1 MKKIHLFAIRHIGVV
16 ALLLGLTVTACNKTP
31 QVKEST
37 GVTNTMMVSN
47 TAATSVV
54 PSANVMIGSG
64 VSTTQTLVLNQSVKS
79 VLADVSA
86 TFIYDPSVGDK
97 IVVTADDNIQNQIKV
112 SVEQGVLKLVPMAA
126 MMQQKTPIQITWGGT
141 APEQLDIKGSSK
153 VIVHQFKGSQLNVK
167 ISGSGAVDAD
177 GQTQQLN
184 IDVTGSGSFVGTQLV
199 AQKARL
205 NVSGSG
211 NIVAQVKQEV
221 SGSIAG
227 SGSVVVSGNPKNRA
241 VTNEGSGQVVYQ

>member
-1 MKKIHLFAIRHIGVV
+1 MKKFNLLPIFAIS
-16 ALLLGLTVTACNKTP
+16 ALFGLTLTACDKKP
-31 QVKEST
+31 QVQEPAN
-37 GVTNTMMVSN
+37 VTNAMTVSN
-47 TAATSVV
+47 TAAASVV
-54 PSANVMIGSG
+54 PSTSVLVGSG
-64 VSTTQTLVLNQSVKS
+64 VSTTQTLVLNQPVKN

-97 IVVTADDNIQNQIKV
+97 IVVTADDNIQNQVKV

-184 IDVTGSGSFVGTQLV
+184 IDVTGSGSFVGAQLV

>member
-1 MKKIHLFAIRHIGVV
+1 MKKFNLLPIFAIS
-16 ALLLGLTVTACNKTP
+16 ALFGLTLTACDKKP
-31 QVKEST
+31 QVQEPAN
-37 GVTNTMMVSN
+37 VTNAMTVSN
-47 TAATSVV
+47 TAAASVV
-54 PSANVMIGSG
+54 PSTSVLVGSG
-64 VSTTQTLVLNQSVKS
+64 VSTTQTLVLNQPVKN

-112 SVEQGVLKLVPMAA
+112 SVEQGVLRLAPMTSSV
-126 MMQQKTPIQITWGGT
+126 QQKTPIQITWGGI

-184 IDVTGSGSFVGTQLV
+184 IDVTGSGSFVGAQLV

>member
-1 MKKIHLFAIRHIGVV
+1 MKKFNLLPIFAIS
-16 ALLLGLTVTACNKTP
+16 ALFGLTLTACDKKP
-31 QVKEST
+31 QVQEPAN
-37 GVTNTMMVSN
+37 VTNVMTVSN
-47 TAATSVV
+47 TAAASVV
-54 PSANVMIGSG
+54 PSTSVLVGSG
-64 VSTTQTLVLNQSVKS
+64 VSTTQTLVLNQPVKN

-112 SVEQGVLKLVPMAA
+112 SVEQGVLRLAPMTSSV
-126 MMQQKTPIQITWGGT
+126 QQKTPIQITWGGT

-184 IDVTGSGSFVGTQLV
+184 IDVTGSGSFVGAQLV

-221 SGSIAG
+221 SGSIAD

>member
-1 MKKIHLFAIRHIGVV
+1 MKKFNLLPIFAIS
-16 ALLLGLTVTACNKTP
+16 ALFGLTLTACDKKP
-31 QVKEST
+31 QVQEPAN
-37 GVTNTMMVSN
+37 VTNAMTVSN
-47 TAATSVV
+47 TAAASVV
-54 PSANVMIGSG
+54 PSTSVLVGSG
-64 VSTTQTLVLNQSVKS
+64 VSTTQTLVLNQPVKN

-112 SVEQGVLKLVPMAA
+112 SVEQGVLRLAPMTSSV
-126 MMQQKTPIQITWGGT
+126 QQKTPIQITWGGI

-153 VIVHQFKGSQLNVK
+153 VIVHQFKGNQLNVK

-184 IDVTGSGSFVGTQLV
+184 IDVTGSGSFVGAQLV

>member
-1 MKKIHLFAIRHIGVV
+1 MKKFNLFPIFAIS
-16 ALLLGLTVTACNKTP
+16 ALFGLTLTACDKKP
-31 QVKEST
+31 QVQEPAN
-37 GVTNTMMVSN
+37 VTNAMTVSN
-47 TAATSVV
+47 TAAASVV
-54 PSANVMIGSG
+54 PSTSVLVGSG
-64 VSTTQTLVLNQSVKS
+64 VSTTQTLVLNQPVKN

-184 IDVTGSGSFVGTQLV
+184 IDVTGSGSFVGAQLV

>member
-1 MKKIHLFAIRHIGVV
+1 MKKFNLLPIFAIS
-16 ALLLGLTVTACNKTP
+16 ALFGLTLTACDKKP
-31 QVKEST
+31 QVQ
-37 GVTNTMMVSN
+37 GPANVTNAMTVSN
-47 TAATSVV
+47 TAAASVV
-54 PSANVMIGSG
+54 PSTSVLVGSG
-64 VSTTQTLVLNQSVKS
+64 VSTTQTLVLNQPVKN

-184 IDVTGSGSFVGTQLV
+184 IDVTGSGSFVGAQLV

>member
-1 MKKIHLFAIRHIGVV
+1 MSHIGVV

-37 GVTNTMMVSN
+37 GVTNTMTVSN
-47 TAATSVV
+47 TAAASVV
-54 PSANVMIGSG
+54 PSTSVLVGSG
-64 VSTTQTLVLNQSVKS
+64 VSTTQTLVLNQSVKN

-97 IVVTADDNIQNQIKV
+97 IVVTADDNIQNQVKV

-184 IDVTGSGSFVGTQLV
+184 IDVTGSGSFVGAQLV